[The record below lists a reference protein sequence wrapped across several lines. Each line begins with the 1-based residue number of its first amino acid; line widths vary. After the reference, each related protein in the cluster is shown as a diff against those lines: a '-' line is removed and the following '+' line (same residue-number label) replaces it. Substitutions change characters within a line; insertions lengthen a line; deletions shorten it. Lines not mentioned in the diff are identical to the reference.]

1 MKVTSTKGCPYG
13 QRARMFLMKMKC
25 NFETDTNVDECL
37 SGTISDGD
45 KHTIDC
51 LEVIEAINDTSIYNQ
66 DEARKER
73 QLKLA
78 LSFDQTI
85 LPHFYEATR
94 DPIVRA
100 GGYHMLMEFL
110 FSFENELVR
119 CGSFFGGSE
128 PGFLD
133 LWIYPW
139 MARVGI
145 WTPDFMKGEMCRLQS
160 WRKRMKA
167 LDLVTNDVQKSSRSD
182 MLRYARQLRQLSA
195 GGNGHGLPR
204 RLGSTGSI
212 SSM

>member
-45 KHTIDC
+45 KHTTDC
-51 LEVIEAINDTSIYNQ
+51 LEVIQAINDTSIYNQ

-145 WTPDFMKGEMCRLQS
+145 WTPDFMKGEMVSTLFS
-160 WRKRMKA
+160 
-167 LDLVTNDVQKSSRSD
+167 LTDFNISGLVSSPE
-182 MLRYARQLRQLSA
+182 LA
-195 GGNGHGLPR
+195 
-204 RLGSTGSI
+204 
-212 SSM
+212 

>member
-1 MKVTSTKGCPYG
+1 
-13 QRARMFLMKMKC
+13 MKC

-45 KHTIDC
+45 KQTTDC
-51 LEVIEAINDTSIYNQ
+51 LEVIQAINDTSIYNQ
-66 DEARKER
+66 DETRKER

-119 CGSFFGGSE
+119 CGSFFAGSE

-139 MARVGI
+139 IGRVGI
-145 WTPDFMKGEMCRLQS
+145 WTPDFTKGEMVCTYFKFFLIFNWS
-160 WRKRMKA
+160 NLVSSPELAKKNESLGLSDEWRPKVIP
-167 LDLVTNDVQKSSRSD
+167 LG
-182 MLRYARQLRQLSA
+182 YATLC
-195 GGNGHGLPR
+195 
-204 RLGSTGSI
+204 
-212 SSM
+212 